1 MLVVTDSRAD
11 HKPLIEACYA
21 NLSTIA
27 LGHTGFPPCYV
38 DIAIPCNSS
47 SLSGPDVV
55 DGGQEVMH
63 VLGAISCEHPWE
75 IMTYLYFY
83 KHPEKIEKKQ
93 QVAAEKAV
101 TKEEFQGE
109 QTSSAPEFTAT

>member
-1 MLVVTDSRAD
+1 MVTDSRAD

-38 DIAIPCNSS
+38 DISIPCNNS
-47 SLSGPDVV
+47 SLGGPDVV

-75 IMTYLYFY
+75 IMTDLYFY
-83 KHPEKIEKKQ
+83 SWKDYKEN
-93 QVAAEKAV
+93 VAAEKAV

-109 QTSSAPEFTAT
+109 QTS